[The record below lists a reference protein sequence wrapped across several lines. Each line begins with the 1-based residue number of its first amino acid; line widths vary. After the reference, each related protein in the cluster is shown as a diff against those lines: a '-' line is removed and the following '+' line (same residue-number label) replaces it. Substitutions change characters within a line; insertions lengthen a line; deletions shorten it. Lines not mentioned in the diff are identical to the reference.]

1 MIRRREIRYFEMP
14 SPLGRLLVILS
25 ERGVL
30 EIAFEGTAERNL
42 WRLGRRIE
50 SELPPAR
57 VYGEPLEDELKKY
70 FRADLS
76 FFRAQPDLGLCA
88 PFAAKVLTHLAE
100 LPPGRLT
107 SYGELARETGKP
119 WAARAVGQIVGS
131 NPLPILIPCHRVT
144 AGDGTLGGYS
154 GGLARKRMLLEIEG
168 IRPPRSGWAP
178 KGRGRDKI

>member
-30 EIAFEGTAERNL
+30 EIAFEGSAERHL

-57 VYGEPLEDELKKY
+57 VYGEPLEDELKNY
-70 FRADLS
+70 FRAELT
-76 FFRAQPDLGLCA
+76 FFRTQPDLGLCA
-88 PFAAKVLTHLAE
+88 PFAARILSNLVE
-100 LPPGRLT
+100 LPPGALT
-107 SYGELARETGKP
+107 SYGELAREAGKP
-119 WAARAVGQIVGS
+119 RAARAVGQIVGA
-131 NPLPILIPCHRVT
+131 NPLPILIPCHRVV

-168 IRPPRSGWAP
+168 IRPPRGGWAP
-178 KGRGRDKI
+178 KARGKA